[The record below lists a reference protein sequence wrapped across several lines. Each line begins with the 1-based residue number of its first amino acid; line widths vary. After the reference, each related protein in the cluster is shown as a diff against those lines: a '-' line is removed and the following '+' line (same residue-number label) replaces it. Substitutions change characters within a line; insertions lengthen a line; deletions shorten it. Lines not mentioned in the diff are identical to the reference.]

1 MKNIAI
7 IAYEDCW
14 AVSVFL
20 AKDFFTIVSLLES
33 HYSLPQSYEVEI
45 ITTDGSAITSSS
57 NSLVIADNSLSDKAY
72 DLVIIPPI
80 EGSKL
85 KNMPLGTD
93 LIINWLKPKI
103 HSSTSILSLSTGSYF
118 LAATGQL
125 NKTVIATHW
134 SLVKPFSKLFPDCQF
149 ISHKSYL
156 KTGNIYTTGSFEAG
170 ISVLLGIVAK
180 DKGDRFSQ
188 QCATHLL
195 ISDSNKLNLILP
207 QFNNHRDEKIN
218 EIQDWINNHS
228 SGLITISELAKQF
241 NFSERNLK
249 RRFSQATGISI
260 NKYVQEVRIDKAKK
274 QLLATDKTVN
284 EISVDVGYENS
295 SFFSR
300 LFKKSTGLTPA
311 KWRKND

>member
-20 AKDFFTIVSLLES
+20 AKDFFTIVSLLDS
-33 HYSLPQSYEVEI
+33 HYSLPQTYYIEI
-45 ITTDGSAITSSS
+45 ITTDGAPITSSS
-57 NSLVIADNSLSDKAY
+57 NSLVVADNSLSDK
-72 DLVIIPPI
+72 
-80 EGSKL
+80 
-85 KNMPLGTD
+85 
-93 LIINWLKPKI
+93 
-103 HSSTSILSLSTGSYF
+103 
-118 LAATGQL
+118 
-125 NKTVIATHW
+125 
-134 SLVKPFSKLFPDCQF
+134 
-149 ISHKSYL
+149 SYL
-156 KTGNIYTTGSFEAG
+156 KMGNIYTTGSFEAG

-195 ISDSNKLNLILP
+195 ISDSGKLNLILP
-207 QFNNHRDEKIN
+207 QFNNHKDEKIN
-218 EIQDWINNHS
+218 EIQDWIHSHS
-228 SGLITISELAKQF
+228 SSLITINDLAKQF

-249 RRFSQATGISI
+249 RRFTQATGISI
-260 NKYVQEVRIDKAKK
+260 NRYVQEVRIDRAKK

-284 EISVDVGYENS
+284 EISEEVGYENS

-311 KWRKND
+311 KWRKNDLVT